1 MCGIAGVMNA
11 DGSAPSAALL
21 ERLSDALGH
30 RGPDGR
36 GRHVSG
42 GVGLV
47 QTRLAIVDL
56 ETGDQPFFAETGRG
70 DRAALVANGEI
81 YNDLDLRRELKGT
94 AFSSGSDCEP
104 PLHLYLAHGEDF
116 ARRLRGMYALA
127 IHDPAAKRLV
137 LARDP
142 FGIKPL
148 YYMETATRFAFASEP
163 QALFKAGLAEPKLRV
178 RGRDEVL
185 QAQFTMGSETIFEGV
200 MRVPPGQ
207 TLVVEDGKVVRR
219 ILYQALPDGGP
230 VSLSMAEALKSLD
243 RHLNDT
249 VGVHQRADVPYGMFL
264 SGGVDSSVLLAMMD
278 RLNERPVQAFTMG
291 FEGGDVHDER
301 DHARGLAKATGAQHV
316 DVSFGEDD
324 FWRLLPR
331 VAEAMDDPA
340 ADYACLPTYKL
351 AATVRDAGL
360 KVILS
365 GEGGDEMFGGYG
377 RYRRA
382 MRPRFLGGRPMR
394 AKGVFDGL
402 GILRG
407 GEGWREAIMTA
418 ETQAAR
424 PGRSRLQA
432 VQAAD
437 CVDWLP
443 NDLLTK
449 LDRCLMVH
457 GVEGRVPFL
466 DVKFAAF
473 AFSLPDSFKIRR
485 NLGKWVLR
493 KWLSTGLPDA
503 NAFSRKRGFT
513 VPVGAWIAGKGRE
526 LGKLVAAQPG
536 VREACRPGTVE
547 ALFAS
552 LAGGRES
559 RAGMAAWNLLFY
571 ALWHRSHILGLEKGG
586 DAFET
591 LAEKS

>member
-1 MCGIAGVMNA
+1 MCGIAGVVNA
-11 DGSAPSAALL
+11 DGSAPSAELL
-21 ERLSDALGH
+21 DRLTEALGH
-30 RGPDGR
+30 RGPDGQ
-36 GRHVSG
+36 GRYVSD

-56 ETGDQPFFAETGRG
+56 ETGDQPFFAGTRRG
-70 DRAALVANGEI
+70 GRAALVANGEI

-94 AFSSGSDCEP
+94 VFSSGSDCEP
-104 PLHLYLAHGEDF
+104 PLHLYLKHGEEF

-127 IHDPAAKRLV
+127 IHDPDEKRLV

-148 YYMETATRFAFASEP
+148 YYMETAAGFAFASEP
-163 QALFKAGLAEPKLRV
+163 QALFKAGLAEPKLRA

-185 QAQFTMGSETIFEGV
+185 QAQFTSGSETIFKGV
-200 MRVPPGQ
+200 KRVPPGQ
-207 TLVVEDGKVVRR
+207 TLIVEGGKVVRR
-219 ILYQALPDGGP
+219 FLHQALPDGGP
-230 VSLSMAEALKSLD
+230 VSLSVAEALKGLD

-264 SGGVDSSVLLAMMD
+264 SGGIDSSVLLAMMD
-278 RLNERPVQAFTMG
+278 RLNERPVQAFTIG

-301 DHARGLAKATGAQHV
+301 NHARKLAKAAGAEHV
-316 DVSFGEDD
+316 EVSFGEDD

-331 VAEAMDDPA
+331 VAEIMDDPA

-351 AATVRDAGL
+351 AQTVRDAGL
-360 KVILS
+360 KVVLS

-382 MRPRFLGGRPMR
+382 MRPRFFGGRPMR
-394 AKGVFDGL
+394 ARGVFDGL
-402 GILRG
+402 EILNG
-407 GEGWREAIMTA
+407 GQNWREGIMAA
-418 ETQAAR
+418 EAHAAR
-424 PGRSRLQA
+424 PGRSRLQT

-437 CVDWLP
+437 CADWLP

-449 LDRCLMVH
+449 LDRCLMAH

-473 AFSLPDSFKIRR
+473 AFSLPDRLKVRR

-493 KWLSTGLPDA
+493 KWLSTGLPESK
-503 NAFSRKRGFT
+503 AFSRKRGFT

-526 LGKLVAAQPG
+526 LGPLVAAEPG
-536 VREACRPGTVE
+536 VRAACRPGAVE

-586 DAFET
+586 DVFEA
-591 LAEKS
+591 LAAKA